1 MSRVGRNP
9 VTVPKG
15 VEVQL
20 AGRILTAKSK
30 AGERRFEID
39 PEVDAKVEDGKIVLT
54 QRGSSQRGK
63 TVWGT
68 TRSLV
73 QGAIRGLADPYK
85 VSLEIQGVGFRAAVE
100 KSELALQLGFSHDVR
115 FPIPKGITIQCEKP
129 TLLHISGADKQQVG
143 QVAAK
148 SRGFRKPEPYKGKG
162 IRYVGEAV
170 REKEG
175 KKK

>member
-1 MSRVGRNP
+1 VSRVGRNP
-9 VTVPKG
+9 VSVPKG
-15 VEVQL
+15 VEIQL

-30 AGERRFEID
+30 AGERRFELG
-39 PEVDAKVEDGKIVLT
+39 PEVDAKIEDGKVVLT
-54 QRGSSQRGK
+54 QRAAGQRGRV
-63 TVWGT
+63 VWGT
-68 TRSLV
+68 TRSLL
-73 QGAIRGLADPYK
+73 QSAIKGLADPYK

-129 TLLHISGADKQQVG
+129 TLLHVSGSDKQQVG

-148 SRGFRKPEPYKGKG
+148 IRGFRKPEPYKGKG
-162 IRYVGEAV
+162 IRYVGEMV

>member
-1 MSRVGRNP
+1 VSRVGRNP
-9 VTVPKG
+9 VSVPKG
-15 VEVQL
+15 VEIQL

-30 AGERRFEID
+30 AGERRFELG
-39 PEVDAKVEDGKIVLT
+39 PEVDAKIEDGKVVLT
-54 QRGSSQRGK
+54 QREAGQRGRV
-63 TVWGT
+63 VWGT
-68 TRSLV
+68 TRSLL
-73 QGAIRGLADPYK
+73 QSAIKGLADPYK

-115 FPIPKGITIQCEKP
+115 VPIPKGITIQCEKP
-129 TLLHISGADKQQVG
+129 TLLHVSGSDKQQVG

-148 SRGFRKPEPYKGKG
+148 IRGFRKPEPYKGKG
-162 IRYVGEAV
+162 IRYVGEMV

>member
-1 MSRVGRNP
+1 VSRVGRNP
-9 VTVPKG
+9 VSVPKG
-15 VEVQL
+15 VEIQL

-30 AGERRFEID
+30 AGERRFELG
-39 PEVDAKVEDGKIVLT
+39 PEVDAKIEDGKVVLT
-54 QRGSSQRGK
+54 QREAGQRGRV
-63 TVWGT
+63 VWGT
-68 TRSLV
+68 TRSLL
-73 QGAIRGLADPYK
+73 QSAIKGLADPYK

-129 TLLHISGADKQQVG
+129 TLLHVSGSDKQQVG

-148 SRGFRKPEPYKGKG
+148 IRGFRKPEPYKGKG
-162 IRYVGEAV
+162 IRYVGEIV